1 MWEQIY
7 DFFNRYAG
15 VSYDF
20 SSDIQ
25 SITGVVPYISP
36 RIWSVKIDLIMKNLE
51 DALTCI
57 DDYGDN
63 LTDDLPSK
71 SNLKK
76 TISQY
81 VLRALLKNLN
91 DIKQTLNIENT
102 DVSNLE
108 DYENQVELMKE
119 LLLMLA
125 ENSLDDILSQN
136 LFETIPRD
144 EEDDDNQFVEVFGL
158 HKNDVPNMSM
168 TVQSIRADY
177 FASLYEEAE

>member
-25 SITGVVPYISP
+25 AITGVVPYISP

-63 LTDDLPSK
+63 LTDDLPS
-71 SNLKK
+71 
-76 TISQY
+76 
-81 VLRALLKNLN
+81 
-91 DIKQTLNIENT
+91 
-102 DVSNLE
+102 
-108 DYENQVELMKE
+108 
-119 LLLMLA
+119 
-125 ENSLDDILSQN
+125 
-136 LFETIPRD
+136 
-144 EEDDDNQFVEVFGL
+144 
-158 HKNDVPNMSM
+158 
-168 TVQSIRADY
+168 
-177 FASLYEEAE
+177 